1 MSRQKEGIFEQRGV
15 FLYNLAARNGH
26 FWFLPSALHQRIY
39 IIYFLKLKVQDH

>member
-1 MSRQKEGIFEQRGV
+1 MSNHKEGIFEQ
-15 FLYNLAARNGH
+15 FFYNLTARNGH